1 MASPLFFFL
10 ANTHKI
16 TYTYKSMYFT
26 VFSYLT
32 ANLSA
37 AKIYLMEA

>member
-10 ANTHKI
+10 AN
-16 TYTYKSMYFT
+16 MYFT

-32 ANLSA
+32 ANLLA